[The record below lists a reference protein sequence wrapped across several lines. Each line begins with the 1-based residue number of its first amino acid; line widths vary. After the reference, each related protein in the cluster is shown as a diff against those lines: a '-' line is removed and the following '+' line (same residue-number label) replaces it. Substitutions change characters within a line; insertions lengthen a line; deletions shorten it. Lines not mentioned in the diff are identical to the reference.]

1 MQCRFVPK
9 WRLLAHLSH
18 PVSGVLAALQHE
30 ILAVKWRN
38 YVRLTMPSLKLSITN
53 CICTCKLVIKDSC
66 EHVSID
72 FFCCLCIQYFMFHS
86 LHTFCTNKLGFL
98 LVFWELF
105 RRFLGGGCLG
115 AARGRQTVP
124 NTKKSHFITVFWSA
138 KSIVQ
143 SNNSH
148 IWVLWEKIP
157 ALGAHSNTCFSFTF
171 TAL

>member
-1 MQCRFVPK
+1 MQCRFWPK
-9 WRLLAHLSH
+9 WRLLVHLSH

-38 YVRLTMPSLKLSITN
+38 YVRLPMPSLKLSITN

-105 RRFLGGGCLG
+105 CRFLGGGCLG
-115 AARGRQTVP
+115 AARQCPTPKNLILSLCFGTQ
-124 NTKKSHFITVFWSA
+124 NLLYNLITVIFGYFVYG
-138 KSIVQ
+138 I
-143 SNNSH
+143 
-148 IWVLWEKIP
+148 
-157 ALGAHSNTCFSFTF
+157 
-171 TAL
+171 